1 MKSAYVF
8 RRALLPIAMAG
19 LLAACQTVPP
29 SSTAPEGKTPD
40 GTAPTAPAPQEGAG
54 VQQPEARQPAP
65 VAVLLADT
73 VEQDGWTPVPVQEG
87 TLYVNPQPIIT
98 RDDLTGVQAGR
109 GRSGEGLLALALS
122 PDARARLQETTAEFP
137 NKRLALVVGRTML
150 AAPSYTTP
158 VDTDQLVFPV
168 GSEQN
173 AAAAARAIAGRDE
186 PDEVAPPAGQ
196 NQPPAGQNNNQ

>member
-1 MKSAYVF
+1 MKSAHVF
-8 RRALLPIAMAG
+8 SRVLLPVTLAG

-29 SSTAPEGKTPD
+29 GSSASAPQTPD
-40 GTAPTAPAPQEGAG
+40 ATTPAEPGLTQPGVDTQQPTAS
-54 VQQPEARQPAP
+54 QPAP

-73 VEQDGWTPVPVQEG
+73 VEQEGWRPVPVQSG
-87 TLYVNPQPIIT
+87 TLYVNPEPIII

-109 GRSGEGLLALALS
+109 GRSGEGLLALGLS
-122 PDARARLQETTAEFP
+122 PDARLRLQQATTQFP
-137 NKRLALVVGRTML
+137 NKRLALIVGRTML

-168 GSEQN
+168 GTEQN

-186 PDEVAPPAGQ
+186 PDEIGPAATE
-196 NQPPAGQNNNQ
+196 QPKP

>member
-1 MKSAYVF
+1 MMKSSYVF
-8 RRALLPIAMAG
+8 SRALLPIALAG

-29 SSTAPEGKTPD
+29 GSSAPGETPD
-40 GTAPTAPAPQEGAG
+40 GTTSTAPAPGPQDSAQT
-54 VQQPEARQPAP
+54 QQPGARQPAP

-73 VEQDGWTPVPVQEG
+73 VEQEGWTAVPVQEG
-87 TLYVNPQPIIT
+87 TLYVNPRPVIT

-109 GRSGEGLLALALS
+109 GRSGEGLLALALNA
-122 PDARARLQETTAEFP
+122 DARLRLQEATAQFP

-173 AAAAARAIAGRDE
+173 AAAAARAIAGQDA
-186 PDEVAPPAGQ
+186 PDEVAPPANQ
-196 NQPPAGQNNNQ
+196 NQ